1 MTKQEFE
8 QLKDDKLR
16 TSIQQ
21 DEMDEFR
28 HLHRLD
34 MDEPEE
40 DLEEREAMGMLAWEN
55 TINEN

>member
-1 MTKQEFE
+1 MNKQQIEE
-8 QLKDDKLR
+8 LKDEKLR
-16 TSIQQ
+16 TNLTQA
-21 DEMDEFR
+21 EMDEFR